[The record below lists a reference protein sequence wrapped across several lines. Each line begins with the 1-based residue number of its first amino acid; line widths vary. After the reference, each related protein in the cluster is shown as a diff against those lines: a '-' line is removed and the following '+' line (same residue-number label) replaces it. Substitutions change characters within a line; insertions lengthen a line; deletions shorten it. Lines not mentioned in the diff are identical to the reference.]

1 MAKKKIFR
9 GIGTALITPLR
20 DGVIDYTALNN
31 IIDEQ
36 IEAGVDAIIIGGTT
50 AEAATLTDG
59 ERYQLFAYAKAA
71 IASRCKLIFGTGT
84 NDTRLAVEHT
94 KRASKIGCDGVLCVT
109 PYYNKGTE
117 SGIVKHYLQIAE
129 CSEVPVLLYNVPSRT
144 GVNLSIDTVR
154 ELAKHENIVGIKEAL
169 DSHDRL
175 ISLREIGDDFAL
187 YAGNDTAAYSV
198 LSLGGDGVISVF
210 SNAYPKYAV
219 RLAKD
224 FFAGRREVSLNMQI
238 KALPMIRAMFLET
251 NPSPIKYLMYSM
263 GLCNPDVRLPLDLPT
278 EKTRRELERC
288 RALLEN

>member
-219 RLAKD
+219 RLAKE

-278 EKTRRELERC
+278 EKTRRELGRC

>member
-1 MAKKKIFR
+1 MSKKKIFR
-9 GIGTALITPLR
+9 GIGTALITPFR
-20 DGVIDYTALNN
+20 DGMIDYTALNN
-31 IIDEQ
+31 IIEMQ
-36 IEAGVDAIIIGGTT
+36 IEAGVNAIIIGGTT

-84 NDTRLAVEHT
+84 NDTRLAIEHT

-129 CSEVPVLLYNVPSRT
+129 SSTAPVLLYNVPSRT
-144 GVNLSIDTVR
+144 GVNLSLDAVR
-154 ELAKHENIVGIKEAL
+154 TLSEHENIVGIKEAA

-175 ISLREIGDDFAL
+175 ISLREICDDFAL

-219 RLAKD
+219 RLAKE
-224 FFAGRREVSLNMQI
+224 FFAGQRDVSLNMQI
-238 KALPMIRAMFLET
+238 KALPLIRAMFSET
-251 NPSPIKYLMYSM
+251 NPSPIKYLMHKM
-263 GLCNPDVRLPLDLPT
+263 GLCSPDVRLPLDLPN
-278 EKTRRELERC
+278 EKTRRELDRC
-288 RALLEN
+288 RALFEN

>member
-1 MAKKKIFR
+1 M
-9 GIGTALITPLR
+9 
-20 DGVIDYTALNN
+20 
-31 IIDEQ
+31 
-36 IEAGVDAIIIGGTT
+36 
-50 AEAATLTDG
+50 
-59 ERYQLFAYAKAA
+59 
-71 IASRCKLIFGTGT
+71 
-84 NDTRLAVEHT
+84 
-94 KRASKIGCDGVLCVT
+94 
-109 PYYNKGTE
+109 
-117 SGIVKHYLQIAE
+117 
-129 CSEVPVLLYNVPSRT
+129 
-144 GVNLSIDTVR
+144 
-154 ELAKHENIVGIKEAL
+154 
-169 DSHDRL
+169 
-175 ISLREIGDDFAL
+175 DDFAL

-219 RLAKD
+219 RLAKE